1 MTEQMKRFG
10 LTVDLNGGCEV
21 VSGQEL
27 FAERERIKSSLET
40 SLKRSYD
47 NGLEMAEKT
56 CIYRILLAQRVL
68 ELKAEGLQISII
80 EKVARGAEDV
90 AQAEFEMIAAEV
102 KYRASNENIMA
113 QKKLFDSIEADIKRE
128 YYKGAEDG

>member
-40 SLKRSYD
+40 SLKRSYE

-56 CIYRILLAQRVL
+56 RIYRILLAQRVL

-113 QKKLFDSIEADIKRE
+113 QKKLLDIIEEDIRRE
-128 YYKGAEDG
+128 YYGQA